1 MFTLKKITVLFVI
14 ILVYLPVSLDATI
27 LHVAV
32 PTLNRSLNLT
42 SNQLLWV
49 IDIYALLMAGLLL
62 PMGSLG
68 DRIGYK
74 KLMLVGVLIFGLA
87 SLAAARSQSAQMLIA
102 SRALLALGASMI
114 LPATLACLRDVF
126 TESAERNRAIGVWAF
141 VGGGG
146 AALGPLVGGYIL
158 NHYDWT
164 LVFLINIP
172 IVLLSIPLIVY
183 LLRRQETNNRQSIN
197 LLQALVFIS
206 AIIAIVFGLKHVF
219 AALTFF
225 NLAVLLI
232 GLLVMYGFIRFSLR
246 SEHPL
251 IDFSLFGNPMV
262 STSTVV
268 VVFSMVAVVGF
279 ELLMAQE
286 LQFTHGYSPLQAGLF
301 MFPFILSFGLSSFL
315 VVMLLNRLGFK
326 LTACI
331 GLVVGG
337 TALLSLALIDVTA
350 AYVTSTLL
358 MILLGVGLEM
368 AFLSATSTILAAAP
382 KDKAAA
388 VGAIEGMAY
397 ELGTGLGVTLFGILL
412 SLFYVGN
419 LRERLG
425 EMAPTEFGSS
435 LGETIQVAA
444 QLSPDNRE
452 TVLNIASEAFL
463 SAHSTVLIIASL
475 ILFLLA
481 ALSWRLIPARS

>member
-1 MFTLKKITVLFVI
+1 MFSLKKITVLFVI

-32 PTLNRSLNLT
+32 PTLNHSLNLT

-74 KLMLVGVLIFGLA
+74 KLMLAGVLIFGLA
-87 SLAAARSQSAQMLIA
+87 SLAAAFSQSAQMLIA

-126 TESAERNRAIGVWAF
+126 TDSDERNMAIGVWAF

-172 IVLLSIPLIVY
+172 IVLFSIPLIIC
-183 LLRRQETNNRQSIN
+183 LLRRQEKNNRQNIN

-219 AALTFF
+219 AALTYV
-225 NLAVLLI
+225 NLAVLVI

-246 SEHPL
+246 SEHPM

-301 MFPFILSFGLSSFL
+301 MSPFILSFGLSSFL

-337 TALLSLALIDVTA
+337 AALLSLALIDVTA
-350 AYVTSTLL
+350 AYVKSTLL
-358 MILLGVGLEM
+358 MVLLGVGLEM

-435 LGETIQVAA
+435 LGETIQAVAR
-444 QLSPDNRE
+444 LSPADRE
-452 TVLNIASEAFL
+452 AVLNIASDAFL
-463 SAHSTVLIIASL
+463 SAHSAVLIIASL

>member
-1 MFTLKKITVLFVI
+1 M
-14 ILVYLPVSLDATI
+14 SLDATI

-32 PTLNRSLNLT
+32 PTLNHSLNLT

-74 KLMLVGVLIFGLA
+74 KLMLAGVLIFGLA
-87 SLAAARSQSAQMLIA
+87 SLAAAFSQSAQMLIA

-126 TESAERNRAIGVWAF
+126 TDSDERNMAIGVWAF

-172 IVLLSIPLIVY
+172 IVLFSIPLIIC
-183 LLRRQETNNRQSIN
+183 LLRRQEKNNRQNIN

-219 AALTFF
+219 AALTYV
-225 NLAVLLI
+225 NLAVLVI

-246 SEHPL
+246 SEHPM

-331 GLVVGG
+331 GLVVGA
-337 TALLSLALIDVTA
+337 ALLSLALIDVTA
-350 AYVTSTLL
+350 AYVKSTLL
-358 MILLGVGLEM
+358 MVLLGVGLEM

-435 LGETIQVAA
+435 LGRLFRRSHASVPLIGRLFSTSLAM
-444 QLSPDNRE
+444 PFCRR
-452 TVLNIASEAFL
+452 IA
-463 SAHSTVLIIASL
+463 
-475 ILFLLA
+475 
-481 ALSWRLIPARS
+481 RC

>member
-1 MFTLKKITVLFVI
+1 MLFVI

-32 PTLNRSLNLT
+32 PTLNHSLNLT

-74 KLMLVGVLIFGLA
+74 KLMLAGVLIFGLA
-87 SLAAARSQSAQMLIA
+87 SLAAAFSQSAQMLIA

-126 TESAERNRAIGVWAF
+126 TDSDERNMAIGVWAF

-172 IVLLSIPLIVY
+172 IVLFSIPLIIC
-183 LLRRQETNNRQSIN
+183 LLRRQEKNNRQNIN

-219 AALTFF
+219 AALTYV
-225 NLAVLLI
+225 NLAVLVI

-246 SEHPL
+246 SEHPM

-301 MFPFILSFGLSSFL
+301 MSPFILSFGLSSFL

-337 TALLSLALIDVTA
+337 AALLSLALIDVTA
-350 AYVTSTLL
+350 AYVKSTLL
-358 MILLGVGLEM
+358 MVLLGVGLEM

-435 LGETIQVAA
+435 LGETIQAVAR
-444 QLSPDNRE
+444 LSPADRE
-452 TVLNIASEAFL
+452 AVLNIASDAFL
-463 SAHSTVLIIASL
+463 SAHSAVLIIASL